1 MNADFNLY
9 RIFLYLYEEGS
20 ISKTAAKLFVSQ
32 PAISYSL
39 KELETQLG
47 YTLFYRN
54 SKGIEPTTE
63 AKELY
68 SYVSTAFH
76 LLKDAEEHINNLK
89 ELNTGC
95 IRIGISS
102 FIGSSFLSTYIMEF
116 HKKYPNISFEIISKS
131 NEEMMKLL
139 EIRKLDMVLDTSI
152 SSFHKDV
159 SKITLRRLQTC
170 FAYHR
175 NYMGKRIHSIL
186 DLSKSSVLLPNVDS
200 SFGNKIIDNFRKKH
214 LDIVPV
220 FETDSI
226 DTMIEYVRE
235 GMGIGCF
242 YQEYLEKQYD
252 FEQFR
257 VFEFE
262 DNLPKI
268 DLFCFTVDSYLTTA
282 ASKFIELLKEK

>member
-1 MNADFNLY
+1 MNTDFNLY
-9 RIFLYLYEEGS
+9 RIFLHLYEEGS
-20 ISKTAAKLFVSQ
+20 ISKTATKLFVSQ

-39 KELETQLG
+39 KELESQLG

-54 SKGIEPTTE
+54 SKGIEPTME

-89 ELNTGC
+89 ELSMGC

-102 FIGSSFLSTYIMEF
+102 Y
-116 HKKYPNISFEIISKS
+116 KYPNISFEIVSKPI
-131 NEEMMKLL
+131 EEMMKLL
-139 EIRKLDMVLDTSI
+139 EIRKLDFIIDTVTPSN
-152 SSFHKDV
+152 KDI
-159 SKITLRRLQTC
+159 SKISLKRLKTC

-175 NYMGKRIHSIL
+175 NYMGNRIHSIL
-186 DLSKSSVLLPNVDS
+186 DLSKSSVLLPSIDS
-200 SFGNKIIDNFRKKH
+200 SFRIKINDFFRKNN
-214 LDIVPV
+214 LDIIPL

-226 DTMIEYVRE
+226 DTMIQYTKD
-235 GMGIGCF
+235 GMGIGFF
-242 YQEYLEKQYD
+242 YREYLEKQPD

-257 VFEFE
+257 VFEFD

-268 DLFCFTVDSYLTTA
+268 DLFCFTIDSYLTSA

>member
-9 RIFLYLYEEGS
+9 RIFLHLYEEGS

-54 SKGIEPTTE
+54 SKGIEPTME

-68 SYVSTAFH
+68 SYVSTAFQ

-102 FIGSSFLSTYIMEF
+102 YIGSSFLSSYIVEF
-116 HKKYPNISFEIISKS
+116 HKKYPNISFEIVSKS
-131 NEEMMKLL
+131 SEEMMKLL
-139 EIRKLDMVLDTSI
+139 EIRKLDFVIDTEIPSY
-152 SSFHKDV
+152 KDI
-159 SKITLRRLQTC
+159 SKIALKRLKTC

-175 NYMGKRIHSIL
+175 NYMGNRIHSVL
-186 DLSKSSVLLPNVDS
+186 DLSKSSVLLPSIDS
-200 SFGNKIIDNFRKKH
+200 SFRIKIKDFFRKNN
-214 LDIVPV
+214 LDIIPL

-226 DTMIEYVRE
+226 DTMIQYTKD
-235 GMGIGCF
+235 GIGIGFF
-242 YQEYLEKQYD
+242 YQEYLEKQPD
-252 FEQFR
+252 LEEFR
-257 VFEFE
+257 VFEFD

-268 DLFCFTVDSYLTTA
+268 DLFCFTIDSYLTSA